1 MKSITYYLRRII
13 FLSFALFQ
21 FFSVSAQKM
30 NKGVEFIFNI
40 EEIKN
45 SNSIVWYGYDLS
57 HSRMLDFKKFED
69 GDIILKVHMPGILA
83 ELEYVNSKKR
93 MYEYTRKENII
104 YDMTSIQDLYKSELT
119 SQDFI
124 ANRGNEIS
132 IEDIKLICKN
142 YVLPQENGIGLV
154 IIIESFHKPEKY
166 VTGYVTFFDIQS
178 REILYA
184 TKMKGAAGS
193 KSGFNLYWGNG
204 IKRITGYFF
213 DKYYKNL

>member
-1 MKSITYYLRRII
+1 MKSITYYLKPII
-13 FLSFALFQ
+13 FLSLAFFQ

-30 NKGVEFIFNI
+30 NKGIEYIFNV
-40 EEIKN
+40 EPLKRSE
-45 SNSIVWYGYDLS
+45 SIVWYGYDLA

-83 ELEYVNSKKR
+83 ELEYMNSKKR

-104 YDMTSIQDLYKSELT
+104 YDMTSIQDLYKTELT

>member
-1 MKSITYYLRRII
+1 MKQIIIIITII
-13 FLSFALFQ
+13 LVT
-21 FFSVSAQKM
+21 FSAFAQKK
-30 NKGVEFIFNI
+30 NNGI
-40 EEIKN
+40 EYKYNLGPIYTTSEL
-45 SNSIVWYGYDLS
+45 VWYGYDLS

-83 ELEYVNSKKR
+83 ELEYMNSKKR

-104 YDMTSIQDLYKSELT
+104 YDMTSIQDLYKTELT